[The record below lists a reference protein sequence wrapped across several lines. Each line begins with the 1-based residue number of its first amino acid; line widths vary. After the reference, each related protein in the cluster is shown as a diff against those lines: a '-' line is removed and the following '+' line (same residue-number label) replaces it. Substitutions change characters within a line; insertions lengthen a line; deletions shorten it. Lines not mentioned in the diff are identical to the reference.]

1 MTNFK
6 TLQSFVPRGPKLQI
20 YGKHELTDSIRY
32 MQSTHLQCSAIQ
44 IEGFTFSEL
53 IGCVTR
59 GSLSQLFG
67 CYFGC
72 KKNVIKMVWNIER

>member
-1 MTNFK
+1 
-6 TLQSFVPRGPKLQI
+6 
-20 YGKHELTDSIRY
+20 